1 VHWIASRSLPVRDER
16 GRTVMR
22 LGVNWDITEARAAAA
37 ARQERALV
45 LRESQAKSELLARMS
60 HELRTPLNAVLGFTQ
75 LLLTDDGLPADGR
88 ERQADR
94 RAARLAHGATRR
106 ARLEHIRAAGEHL
119 LTLIDDVLEL
129 SRLDGPP
136 DRQHD
141 VALLPVPLAPVI
153 AQALPLVERLA
164 RQQGV
169 SVQAPSSPLWVRADA
184 ARLKQV
190 LVNLLGNAIKYNR
203 PGGSVRLDVASDA
216 GRVLLR
222 VSDDGIGM
230 TSAQQPLAFQPFHRA
245 SAEQD
250 GIEGTGIGLTIV
262 KALVERMGGRIVV
275 TRTPDVGS
283 VFEVGLDA
291 AAAGPLAVPTRRL
304 LYVED
309 NEVNV
314 LIVSELVRRRGDI
327 EFISVPDGATGV
339 ARAAE
344 LLPALVLVDM
354 QLPDIDGLEVLAR
367 LRADPRTAGLR
378 LIALSANAIPADIQ
392 RALAAGFD
400 AYWTKPLDF
409 ATFNAA
415 IDQVFGTPMTHAT
428 PSA

>member
-1 VHWIASRSLPVRDER
+1 
-16 GRTVMR
+16 
-22 LGVNWDITEARAAAA
+22 
-37 ARQERALV
+37 
-45 LRESQAKSELLARMS
+45 
-60 HELRTPLNAVLGFTQ
+60 
-75 LLLTDDGLPADGR
+75 
-88 ERQADR
+88 
-94 RAARLAHGATRR
+94 
-106 ARLEHIRAAGEHL
+106 
-119 LTLIDDVLEL
+119 
-129 SRLDGPP
+129 
-136 DRQHD
+136 
-141 VALLPVPLAPVI
+141 
-153 AQALPLVERLA
+153 
-164 RQQGV
+164 
-169 SVQAPSSPLWVRADA
+169 
-184 ARLKQV
+184 
-190 LVNLLGNAIKYNR
+190 
-203 PGGSVRLDVASDA
+203 
-216 GRVLLR
+216 
-222 VSDDGIGM
+222 
-230 TSAQQPLAFQPFHRA
+230 
-245 SAEQD
+245 
-250 GIEGTGIGLTIV
+250 
-262 KALVERMGGRIVV
+262 MGGRIVV